1 MSIPIIT
8 IRWKKLVLKNTDS
21 FFIYL
26 IPTISLTDKT
36 RDYQSICEQIK
47 KLDNKIRFAGV
58 INERGKLIE
67 GGMRDGI
74 QALSSAKDDE
84 MLFMELVLRVKMRQE
99 FDTQL
104 GPVKFAMALRDK
116 VLEMSFLID
125 NYVLFVVSE
134 SDVDY
139 GVVPRKILEIINK

>member
-1 MSIPIIT
+1 M
-8 IRWKKLVLKNTDS
+8 VLKNTDS
-21 FFIYL
+21 FFIYSIL
-26 IPTISLTDKT
+26 ITLLTDT
-36 RDYQSICEQIK
+36 HDYHSICDQIK
-47 KLDNKIRFAGV
+47 KLDKIRFAGV

-67 GGMRDGI
+67 GGLKDGVI
-74 QALSSAKDDE
+74 PLSSERDDE

-99 FDTQL
+99 FDKQL
-104 GPVKFAMALRDK
+104 GKVKFAMALRDR

-139 GVVPRKILEIINK
+139 GIIPRKILEIISRE

>member
-1 MSIPIIT
+1 M
-8 IRWKKLVLKNTDS
+8 VLKDTDS

-26 IPTISLTDKT
+26 KLIILLTDKT
-36 RDYQSICEQIK
+36 RDYHSICEQIK

-67 GGMRDGI
+67 GGLKDGVVPI
-74 QALSSAKDDE
+74 SSEKDDE

-99 FDTQL
+99 FDKQL
-104 GPVKFAMALRDK
+104 GKVKFAMALRDK

-139 GVVPRKILEIINK
+139 GIIPQKILEIIR

>member
-1 MSIPIIT
+1 M
-8 IRWKKLVLKNTDS
+8 
-21 FFIYL
+21 
-26 IPTISLTDKT
+26 LTDKT

-139 GVVPRKILEIINK
+139 GVIPRKILEIISK

>member
-1 MSIPIIT
+1 MLII
-8 IRWKKLVLKNTDS
+8 LLS
-21 FFIYL
+21 
-26 IPTISLTDKT
+26 DKT
-36 RDYQSICEQIK
+36 RDYNNICDQIK
-47 KLDNKIRFAGV
+47 KLDKIRFAGV

-67 GGMRDGI
+67 GGLKDGI
-74 QALSSAKDDE
+74 IPLSSEKDDE

-99 FDTQL
+99 FDKQL
-104 GPVKFAMALRDK
+104 GKVKFAMALRDR

-139 GVVPRKILEIINK
+139 GIMPRKILEIIRQ

>member
-1 MSIPIIT
+1 M
-8 IRWKKLVLKNTDS
+8 VLKNTDS
-21 FFIYL
+21 FFIYSIL
-26 IPTISLTDKT
+26 ITLLTDT
-36 RDYQSICEQIK
+36 HDYHSICDQIK
-47 KLDNKIRFAGV
+47 KLDKIRFAGV

-67 GGMRDGI
+67 GGLKDGVI
-74 QALSSAKDDE
+74 PLSSERDDE

-99 FDTQL
+99 FDKQL
-104 GPVKFAMALRDK
+104 GKVKFAMALRDR

-139 GVVPRKILEIINK
+139 GIVPRKIL

>member
-1 MSIPIIT
+1 M
-8 IRWKKLVLKNTDS
+8 VLKNTDS
-21 FFIYL
+21 FFIYSML
-26 IPTISLTDKT
+26 IILLSDKT
-36 RDYQSICEQIK
+36 RDYNNICDQIK
-47 KLDNKIRFAGV
+47 KLDKIRFAGV

-67 GGMRDGI
+67 GGLKDGI
-74 QALSSAKDDE
+74 IPLSSEKDDE

-99 FDTQL
+99 FDKQL
-104 GPVKFAMALRDK
+104 GKVKFAMALRDR

-139 GVVPRKILEIINK
+139 GIMPRKILEIIRQ

>member
-1 MSIPIIT
+1 M
-8 IRWKKLVLKNTDS
+8 VLKNTDS
-21 FFIYL
+21 FFIYSML
-26 IPTISLTDKT
+26 ITLLADKT
-36 RDYQSICEQIK
+36 RDYQNICDQIK
-47 KLDNKIRFAGV
+47 KLDKVRFAGV

-67 GGMRDGI
+67 GGLKDGI
-74 QALSSAKDDE
+74 APLSSEKDDE

-99 FDTQL
+99 FDKQL
-104 GPVKFAMALRDK
+104 GKVKFAMALRDR

-139 GVVPRKILEIINK
+139 GIVPRKILEIISRE